1 MDRELRKARVRFL
14 EPEQEKE
21 PVSPPPKRDWRK
33 NAKKA
38 TELDIALIGAV
49 GFSRHTRQRGVEL
62 CMTSLHEID
71 KRIEELKGPVGLDD
85 LEIEEIKEQLPECY

>member
-38 TELDIALIGAV
+38 TELDIALIGAIE
-49 GFSRHTRQRGVEL
+49 FSRHTCQRGVEL
-62 CMTSLHEID
+62 CMTSLHKIN
-71 KRIEELKGPVGLDD
+71 KRIEELKGPVDSD
-85 LEIEEIKEQLPECY
+85 NPEIEEIKEQLLERY